1 MKNILAITFFLLIIK
16 STAQVKVT
24 NKSNSPILFC
34 IAYRIY
40 PLNANKFISK
50 GWWEI
55 IPGETQVI
63 EGYEIQ
69 YGENSFYYFA
79 QNESGKWKGQQ
90 KFVISDDKFEIV
102 DADKI
107 YLHEEMT
114 KYRFE
119 GFRQKS
125 FNIGLHDSLS
135 YELKL
140 ED

>member
-1 MKNILAITFFLLIIK
+1 MKTILTFTFLMLIIK
-16 STAQVKVT
+16 SIAQVKVT
-24 NKSNSPILFC
+24 NNSNSNIRFC
-34 IAYRIY
+34 IAYRIS
-40 PLNANKFISK
+40 PLNANRFISK

-55 IPGETQVI
+55 NPGETQVI

-79 QNESGKWKGQQ
+79 QNESGKWKGDQ
-90 KFVISDDKFEIV
+90 KFVISNDKFEIF
-102 DADKI
+102 DAEKI
-107 YLHEEMT
+107 YLHEEKT
-114 KYRFE
+114 TYRLE

-125 FNIGLHDSLS
+125 FNIGLHDSLT